1 MMFYE
6 DVLPLRLGSA
16 SASLQPMIEK
26 SGLLG
31 DLKAHTARPLDES
44 GTPNYPTAWLPT
56 ARVARAWEAMA
67 TEKPF

>member
-1 MMFYE
+1 
-6 DVLPLRLGSA
+6 
-16 SASLQPMIEK
+16 MIEK

-31 DLKAHTARPLDES
+31 DLKAHAVRPLNES